1 MTREIK
7 VGDLVY
13 YTQGGSSKTK
23 RYCVVREIS
32 RYNQVIGIYRYTVQE
47 AIDDKDLR
55 GSTGTM
61 LLTRL
66 KHVVP
71 PTIDNWRREIE

>member
-1 MTREIK
+1 MTRKIK

-13 YTQGGSSKTK
+13 YTQGGSSKTN
-23 RYCVVREIS
+23 RYCVVREIWQ
-32 RYNQVIGIYRYTVQE
+32 NTQAIGIYRYTVQE
-47 AIDDKDLR
+47 AIDDKDSY
-55 GSTGTM
+55 GCTGTVN
-61 LLTRL
+61 LARL

>member
-13 YTQGGSSKTK
+13 YTQGGSSKIN

-32 RYNQVIGIYRYTVQE
+32 RYNKAMGIYRCTVQE

>member
-1 MTREIK
+1 MTRKIK

-13 YTQGGSSKTK
+13 YTQGGSSKIN

-32 RYNQVIGIYRYTVQE
+32 RYNKARGIYRCTVQE